1 MARMGKL
8 AGIGGIAALCLP
20 PVLTALLG
28 LVLLDRERRRRRGDR
43 KSSAAATPPR

>member
-1 MARMGKL
+1 MGRMGKL
-8 AGIGGIAALCLP
+8 AGIGAIAALCLP

-28 LVLLDRERRRRRGDR
+28 LVLLDRERRRRGSDR